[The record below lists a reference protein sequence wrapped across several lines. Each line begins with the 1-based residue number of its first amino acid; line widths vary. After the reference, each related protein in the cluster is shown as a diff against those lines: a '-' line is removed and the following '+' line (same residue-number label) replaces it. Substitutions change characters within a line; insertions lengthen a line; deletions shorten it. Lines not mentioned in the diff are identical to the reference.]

1 MYLQLALL
9 GVIGAGQ
16 NHGLAGGGYQ
26 ELEQQLLLRRVI
38 KHLAVHG
45 QGGLPVLL
53 IHKGQQ
59 AAQLSKEFLL
69 VNNFHLHRV

>member
-1 MYLQLALL
+1 MYLQLTLL

-16 NHGLAGGGYQ
+16 NHSLAGGGHQ
-26 ELEQQLLLRRVI
+26 KLQQQLFLRYIV

-45 QGGLPVLL
+45 QGALPVLL

-69 VNNFHLHRV
+69 VNYFHLHWV

>member
-9 GVIGAGQ
+9 GVIGTGQ
-16 NHGLAGGGYQ
+16 NHGLAGGGHQ
-26 ELEQQLLLRRVI
+26 KLQQQLFLRRVV

-45 QGGLPVLL
+45 QGGLPVLF

-69 VNNFHLHRV
+69 VNRFHLHWV